1 MRKLKLNFFSR
12 TSELYIEQGLLGHI
26 CEYVRMVGPPPVV
39 LLCTDSNVGPLYGRG
54 AMESLAADGLHAE
67 LITFP
72 AGESSKSLSTLDA
85 IYEAAGRCRMGRDGL
100 ILALGGGVVSD
111 VSGFAAATWMRGV
124 RWVVGPTTLE
134 ADVDACLGGKTAI
147 NHATGKNMVGAFHQ
161 PELILVDPLCLRT
174 LPMRDVR
181 AGLAESVKHAL
192 IREAEF
198 LDWHEAKREAI
209 LALDGEVMAELVE
222 RNLRIKAGVV
232 EADERES
239 GVRAI
244 LNFGHTVGHAFES
257 WFQYELRH
265 GEAVALGMV
274 AAARISER
282 LGRLAGAAV
291 ERIVA
296 VLEGFGL
303 PVVAPR
309 PFDLNAVLEL
319 THGDKKV
326 QSGRR
331 RWVLLDGVGAASI
344 HDNVDDGVVRE
355 VLVLLQPA

>member
-1 MRKLKLNFFSR
+1 M
-12 TSELYIEQGLLGHI
+12 
-26 CEYVRMVGPPPVV
+26 
-39 LLCTDSNVGPLYGRG
+39 D
-54 AMESLAADGLHAE
+54 SLAAGGLRAE
-67 LITFP
+67 LMTFP
-72 AGESSKSLSTLDA
+72 AGESSKCLSTLDA
-85 IYEAAGRCRMGRDGL
+85 IYQAAGRCRLARDGL

-124 RWVVGPTTLE
+124 RWAICPTTLE

-147 NHATGKNMVGAFHQ
+147 NHAAGKNMVGAFHQ

-198 LDWHEAKREAI
+198 LDWHEANREAI
-209 LALDGEVMAELVE
+209 LALDGEVLAELVE
-222 RNLRIKAGVV
+222 RNLQIKASVV

-244 LNFGHTVGHAFES
+244 LNFGHTAGHAFES
-257 WFQYELRH
+257 WFEYELRH

-282 LGRLAGAAV
+282 LGRLGSAAV
-291 ERIVA
+291 ARIIA

-303 PVVAPR
+303 PVAALR

-331 RWVLLDGVGAASI
+331 RWVLLDGAGAASI
-344 HDNVDDGVVRE
+344 HDDVEDELVRE
-355 VLVLLQPA
+355 VLASLQPA